1 MNVPKNL
8 LYTKKHAWVK
18 LKKDQAVVGLTDELQ
33 ERIDSALSVHLPSV
47 GDELEM
53 DHECLTIHSESKS
66 DDFFSPLTGR
76 VVAVNTELK
85 KRPELLHTSP
95 YEDGWLFE
103 MEFDEQDELEMLYS
117 PNEYLHELEF
127 GTRK

>member
-8 LYTKKHAWVK
+8 LYTKKHAWVR
-18 LKKDQAVVGLTDELQ
+18 LKKDVVTVGMTDELQ
-33 ERIDSALSVHLPSV
+33 ERIESVQSVLLPSK

-53 DHECLTIHSESKS
+53 DHECLTIHSDSRFF
-66 DDFFSPLTGR
+66 DFFSPLTGR
-76 VVAVNTELK
+76 IVAVNTELK
-85 KRPELLHTSP
+85 NKPELIHTSP

-103 MEFDEQDELEMLYS
+103 MEYDEPDELEMLYT

-127 GTRK
+127 GTRR